1 VNVVNIRAGRPL
13 GINTLLFTILFVTL
27 LIYLAVWGWVL
38 WQIWTG
44 DSADINASAIYAGS
58 ALGGTLSGFFAF
70 TLGIRVATN
79 QSGTP
84 ASAPAPAGTVSSP
97 PQMALGITI
106 ATGSGE
112 EVAFTLLTTLA
123 IWSYALV
130 GGAAIVTVF
139 FRSESSPE
147 SVKAV
152 ASAFVGLVFALFNQ
166 VFQSREQ

>member
-1 VNVVNIRAGRPL
+1 MRINIRAGKPL
-13 GINTLLFTILFVTL
+13 GINALLFTILFVTL
-27 LIYLAVWGWVL
+27 LAYLAIWSWVI
-38 WQIWTG
+38 WQIWDG
-44 DSADINASAIYAGS
+44 DSASINSAAIYAGS

-70 TLGIRVATN
+70 TLGIRV
-79 QSGTP
+79 GTSQPGAPP
-84 ASAPAPAGTVSSP
+84 AAPAGTVSSP

-106 ATGSGE
+106 SSGSRE

-123 IWSYALV
+123 IWSYAAV

-139 FRSESSPE
+139 FKSGSSPE

-166 VFQSREQ
+166 VFQTPK

>member
-1 VNVVNIRAGRPL
+1 MNLRSGKPL
-13 GINTLLFTILFVTL
+13 GINSLLFSILFFTLLV
-27 LIYLAVWGWVL
+27 YLAIWGWVI
-38 WQIWTG
+38 WQIWDG
-44 DSADINASAIYAGS
+44 DTADINASAIYAGS

-70 TLGIRVATN
+70 TLGIRKSVAT
-79 QSGTP
+79 QPDPSP
-84 ASAPAPAGTVSSP
+84 SDTVTSP

-106 ATGSGE
+106 ASGSRE

-139 FRSESSPE
+139 FRSGSSPE

-166 VFQSREQ
+166 VFQSPR